1 MIESNRIE
9 KINPLAY
16 GGKVGVRVKLG
27 KVSPIDR
34 MAHREERREQAERQ
48 ALDALRNKVDVLDK
62 KMDKLL
68 DQPQQTQ
75 STTPATTVTVA
86 KTTLAATFKGIVTDS
101 VNDIP
106 LLATVE
112 VHDEAGKL
120 AGVAVSDA
128 NTGVFEIAGVPLG
141 NTYSVKATKFG
152 YNYSVQ
158 ESVSIDKNEE
168 SAVRTF
174 NIKLN
179 RLEKDGSFLLRNIF
193 FETGK
198 TTLEPESMREINHLY
213 QLMIDNPKL
222 KIEVSGHTDNV
233 GGAEFNRELSKGR
246 AAAVVQVLISKG
258 IAADRLESAGYGFD
272 RPKDTNATPEGRA
285 QNRRVEFK
293 VLEN

>member
-27 KVSPIDR
+27 KVSPTDR
-34 MAHREERREQAERQ
+34 MTNSSERRDPLEKN
-48 ALDALRNKVDVLDK
+48 ALDALQNKVDGLDK
-62 KMDKLL
+62 KVDKLL
-68 DQPQQTQ
+68 DQPQTV
-75 STTPATTVTVA
+75 STIGAR
-86 KTTLAATFKGIVTDS
+86 TTLAATFKGIVTDS

-128 NTGVFEIAGVPLG
+128 NTGAFEITDVPLG
-141 NTYSVKATKFG
+141 GTYSVKATKFA

-158 ESVSIDKNEE
+158 DGISVDKNEE
-168 SAVRTF
+168 SAVRNF

-179 RLEKDGSFLLRNIF
+179 KLEKDGSFLLRNIF

-233 GGAEFNRELSKGR
+233 GGADFNRELSKGR
-246 AAAVVQVLISKG
+246 AAAVVQALIDKG
-258 IAADRLESAGYGFD
+258 IAADRLRSAGYGMD
-272 RPKDTNATPEGRA
+272 QPKNTNATPEGRA